1 MAAWQALGPTLAAI
15 LLEAL
20 RAPLADAD
28 AEIAPRAEIIGGPR
42 KGPTLIPRA
51 NFTQRQTVYSAANSL
66 LSGKLFTQ
74 RQTRVTYK

>member
-1 MAAWQALGPTLAAI
+1 MNILGASWEHLQREREGERGRDFLNVAAWQALGPTLAAI

-42 KGPTLIPRA
+42 KGPTNRA
-51 NFTQRQTVYSAANSL
+51 I
-66 LSGKLFTQ
+66 
-74 RQTRVTYK
+74 